1 MIKHREQGRASD
13 AWTEAPERERFR
25 RREVWSMRLG
35 IALIVL
41 GTVALGTLR
50 AADSTGA
57 SPMLFG
63 WLLVVSGLMEA
74 VHAFHKRSWGGFL
87 LHLMPCVA
95 GVPIGL
101 LIATHPSAG
110 GTAWMLLF
118 ASYFTVVGLFRTI
131 SAFWFK
137 FPAWIWAAFEGIVS
151 LLLAAVFWTNSPRLG
166 PWVFGFSVGTSMILR
181 GWSSIMFAQGV
192 ARLRKLP
199 QFHRRNDKH
208 EKRPVER
215 SGFAR
220 S

>member
-1 MIKHREQGRASD
+1 MIENRERGMASD
-13 AWTEAPERERFR
+13 EWTEAAEMQRFR

-35 IALIVL
+35 IALILL
-41 GTVALGTLR
+41 GTVALVTLR
-50 AADSTGA
+50 TADSTGA

-101 LIATHPSAG
+101 LIATHPSAS

-151 LLLAAVFWTNSPRLG
+151 LLLAAIFWANSPRLG

-192 ARLRKLP
+192 VRLRKLP
-199 QFHRRNDKH
+199 RSHRRNDKH

-215 SGFAR
+215 SGFVR

>member
-1 MIKHREQGRASD
+1 MIEHREQGRASD
-13 AWTEAPERERFR
+13 AWTEAAEMERFR

-35 IALIVL
+35 VALILL

-137 FPAWIWAAFEGIVS
+137 FPAWIWAALEGIVS
-151 LLLAAVFWTNSPRLG
+151 LLLAAVFWTNPPRLG

-181 GWSSIMFAQGV
+181 GWSSIMFAQRV
-192 ARLRKLP
+192 ARLRKSP
-199 QFHRRNDKH
+199 QSYRRNDKH

-215 SGFAR
+215 SGFVP

>member
-1 MIKHREQGRASD
+1 
-13 AWTEAPERERFR
+13 
-25 RREVWSMRLG
+25 MRLG
-35 IALIVL
+35 VALIL
-41 GTVALGTLR
+41 MGTVALGTLR

-137 FPAWIWAAFEGIVS
+137 FPAWIWAALEGIVS
-151 LLLAAVFWTNSPRLG
+151 LLLAAVFWTNPPRLG

-192 ARLRKLP
+192 AHLRKLP
-199 QFHRRNDKH
+199 KSHRRNDKH

-215 SGFAR
+215 SGFVP

>member
-1 MIKHREQGRASD
+1 VIEHREQGRASD
-13 AWTEAPERERFR
+13 AWTEAAEMERFR
-25 RREVWSMRLG
+25 RREAWSMRLG
-35 IALIVL
+35 IALILL

-137 FPAWIWAAFEGIVS
+137 FPAWIWAALEGIVS
-151 LLLAAVFWTNSPRLG
+151 LLLAAVFWTNPPRLG

-192 ARLRKLP
+192 AHLRKLP
-199 QFHRRNDKH
+199 KSHRRNDKH

-215 SGFAR
+215 SGFVP

>member
-1 MIKHREQGRASD
+1 M
-13 AWTEAPERERFR
+13 ERFR

-35 IALIVL
+35 IALILL

-57 SPMLFG
+57 SPILFG

-131 SAFWFK
+131 STFWFK
-137 FPAWIWAAFEGIVS
+137 FPAWIWAAFEGIVF

-181 GWSSIMFAQGV
+181 GWSSIMFAQRV

-199 QFHRRNDKH
+199 QSHRRNDKH

-215 SGFAR
+215 SGFVR

>member
-1 MIKHREQGRASD
+1 MIEHREQGRASD
-13 AWTEAPERERFR
+13 AWTEAAEMERFR

-35 IALIVL
+35 VALILL

-137 FPAWIWAAFEGIVS
+137 FPAWIWAALEGIVS
-151 LLLAAVFWTNSPRLG
+151 LLLAAVFWTNPPRLG

-192 ARLRKLP
+192 AHLRKLP
-199 QFHRRNDKH
+199 KSHRRNDKH

-215 SGFAR
+215 SGFVP

>member
-1 MIKHREQGRASD
+1 VIEHREQGKASD
-13 AWTEAPERERFR
+13 AWTKAAEMERFR
-25 RREVWSMRLG
+25 RREVWPMRLG
-35 IALIVL
+35 IALILL
-41 GTVALGTLR
+41 GTVALGSLR
-50 AADSTGA
+50 AADSSGA

-63 WLLVVSGLMEA
+63 WLLVVGGLMEA
-74 VHAFHKRSWGGFL
+74 VHAFHKRNWGGFL

-118 ASYFTVVGLFRTI
+118 ASYFTIVGLFRTI

-137 FPAWIWAAFEGIVS
+137 FPAWIWTAFEGIVS

-166 PWVFGFSVGTSMILR
+166 LWVFGFSVGTSMILR
-181 GWSSIMFAQGV
+181 GWSSIMFTQGV
-192 ARLRKLP
+192 AHRRKSL
-199 QFHRRNDKH
+199 QSHGRNDKH
-208 EKRPVER
+208 DKRALDR
-215 SGFAR
+215 SGFAP

>member
-1 MIKHREQGRASD
+1 MIEHRQQARTSD
-13 AWTEAPERERFR
+13 AWTEAGKLERFR

-35 IALIVL
+35 VALILL

-50 AADSTGA
+50 VADSTGA

-63 WLLVVSGLMEA
+63 WLLAMSGLIEA

-95 GVPIGL
+95 GVAIGL
-101 LIATHPSAG
+101 LVATHPSAG
-110 GTAWMLLF
+110 ETAWMLLF

-181 GWSSIMFAQGV
+181 GCSSIMFAKG
-192 ARLRKLP
+192 ARLRKL
-199 QFHRRNDKH
+199 QQSLRHNHQH

-215 SGFAR
+215 SGFVR

>member
-1 MIKHREQGRASD
+1 MIEHREQGRASD
-13 AWTEAPERERFR
+13 AWTEAAEMERFR
-25 RREVWSMRLG
+25 RREAWSMRLG
-35 IALIVL
+35 IALILL

-110 GTAWMLLF
+110 ETAWVLLF

-137 FPAWIWAAFEGIVS
+137 FPAWIWAALEGIVS
-151 LLLAAVFWTNSPRLG
+151 LLLAAVFWTNPPRLG

-192 ARLRKLP
+192 AHLRKLP
-199 QFHRRNDKH
+199 KSHRRNDKH

-215 SGFAR
+215 SGFVP

>member
-1 MIKHREQGRASD
+1 M
-13 AWTEAPERERFR
+13 ERFR

-35 IALIVL
+35 IALILL

-74 VHAFHKRSWGGFL
+74 VHAFHKSSWGGFL

-101 LIATHPSAG
+101 LIATHPSPG

-137 FPAWIWAAFEGIVS
+137 FPAWMG
-151 LLLAAVFWTNSPRLG
+151 
-166 PWVFGFSVGTSMILR
+166 
-181 GWSSIMFAQGV
+181 GV
-192 ARLRKLP
+192 
-199 QFHRRNDKH
+199 RRNRFTPPRRGLLDEFTSAGAMGLWLLRRH
-208 EKRPVER
+208 FNDSTRLVFNHVCAGSCPP
-215 SGFAR
+215 A
-220 S
+220 

>member
-1 MIKHREQGRASD
+1 MIEHREQGRTSD

-25 RREVWSMRLG
+25 RREVWPMRLG
-35 IALIVL
+35 IALILL

-101 LIATHPSAG
+101 LSAMHSSAG

-151 LLLAAVFWTNSPRLG
+151 FLLAAVFWTNSPRLG
-166 PWVFGFSVGTSMILR
+166 LWVFGFSVGTSMILR

-199 QFHRRNDKH
+199 QSHRRNDKH
-208 EKRPVER
+208 AKRPVER
-215 SGFAR
+215 SGFVR

>member
-1 MIKHREQGRASD
+1 
-13 AWTEAPERERFR
+13 
-25 RREVWSMRLG
+25 MRLG

-192 ARLRKLP
+192 ARLRKLRHS
-199 QFHRRNDKH
+199 HRRNDKH

>member
-1 MIKHREQGRASD
+1 MIEHREQGRASD
-13 AWTEAPERERFR
+13 AWTEAAEMERFR
-25 RREVWSMRLG
+25 RREAWSMRLS
-35 IALIVL
+35 IALILL

-50 AADSTGA
+50 AAHSTGA
-57 SPMLFG
+57 WPMLFG

-137 FPAWIWAAFEGIVS
+137 FPAWIWAALEGIVS
-151 LLLAAVFWTNSPRLG
+151 LLLAAVFWTNPPRLG

-192 ARLRKLP
+192 AHLRKLP
-199 QFHRRNDKH
+199 KSHRRNDKH

-215 SGFAR
+215 SGFVR

>member
-1 MIKHREQGRASD
+1 VIEHREQGRASD
-13 AWTEAPERERFR
+13 AWTEAAEMERFR

-35 IALIVL
+35 VALIL
-41 GTVALGTLR
+41 MGTVALGTLR

-137 FPAWIWAAFEGIVS
+137 FPAWIWAALEGIVS
-151 LLLAAVFWTNSPRLG
+151 LLLAAVFWTNPPRLG

-192 ARLRKLP
+192 AHRRKLP
-199 QFHRRNDKH
+199 KSHRRNDKH

-215 SGFAR
+215 SGFVP

>member
-1 MIKHREQGRASD
+1 MIEHREQGRASD
-13 AWTEAPERERFR
+13 AWTEAAEMERFR

-35 IALIVL
+35 VALIL
-41 GTVALGTLR
+41 MGTVALGTLR

-137 FPAWIWAAFEGIVS
+137 FPAWIWAALEGIVS
-151 LLLAAVFWTNSPRLG
+151 LLLAAVFWTNPPRLG

-192 ARLRKLP
+192 AHLRKLP
-199 QFHRRNDKH
+199 KSHRRNDKH

-215 SGFAR
+215 SGFVP

>member
-1 MIKHREQGRASD
+1 VIEHREQGRASD
-13 AWTEAPERERFR
+13 AWTEAAEMERFR

-35 IALIVL
+35 VALIL
-41 GTVALGTLR
+41 MGTVALGTLR

-137 FPAWIWAAFEGIVS
+137 FPAWIWAALEGIVS
-151 LLLAAVFWTNSPRLG
+151 LLLAAVFWTNPPRLG

-192 ARLRKLP
+192 AHLRKLP
-199 QFHRRNDKH
+199 KSHRRNDKH

-215 SGFAR
+215 SGFVP

>member
-1 MIKHREQGRASD
+1 MIEHREQGRASD
-13 AWTEAPERERFR
+13 AWTEAAEMERFR
-25 RREVWSMRLG
+25 RREAWSMRLG
-35 IALIVL
+35 IALMLL

-63 WLLVVSGLMEA
+63 WLLVVSGLIEA

-110 GTAWMLLF
+110 GTAWMFLF

-151 LLLAAVFWTNSPRLG
+151 LLFAAVFWTNSPRLG
-166 PWVFGFSVGTSMILR
+166 PWVFGLSVGTSMILR

-192 ARLRKLP
+192 TRLRKFP
-199 QFHRRNDKH
+199 QSHRLNDKH

-215 SGFAR
+215 SGFVPN
-220 S
+220 